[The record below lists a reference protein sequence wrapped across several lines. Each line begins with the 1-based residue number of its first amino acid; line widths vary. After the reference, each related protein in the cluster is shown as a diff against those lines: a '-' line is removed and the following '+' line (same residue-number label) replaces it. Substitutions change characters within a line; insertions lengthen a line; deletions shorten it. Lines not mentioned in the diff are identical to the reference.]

1 MTFREPTP
9 NEVRDV
15 LLLARERRTPTSTLA
30 PGESPRGYL
39 RNVFGQGAADLDNAE
54 KKAVARRLRRGGIS
68 TSAIACILHLET
80 VKTTVDR
87 WVDDCSPETSI
98 GLDGRIRRGRR
109 KKKLPGPGPEPL
121 DLTVEPP
128 SYESVIRALLELRR
142 AKVPVGDRPEYLR
155 RYRGIEVG
163 LPEAEI
169 RRAARAARQCGFS
182 VGVVS
187 AIVGVP
193 RPTVHRWVA
202 DIPVGIDIDIRG
214 FDRSDGS
221 IAEVLSWDA
230 PAISNK

>member
-1 MTFREPTP
+1 FREPTP

-39 RNVFGQGAADLDNAE
+39 RNVFGQGAAHLDNAE
-54 KKAVARRLRRGGIS
+54 KKPVARRLRRGGIS

-98 GLDGRIRRGRR
+98 GLDGRSRRGRR

-128 SYESVIRALLELRR
+128 SYESVIRALLEHRR
-142 AKVPVGDRPEYLR
+142 AKGPAGDRPEYLR
-155 RYRGIEVG
+155 RSRGTEVG
-163 LPEAEI
+163 LPASQI
-169 RRAARAARQCGFS
+169 RRAARDARQRA
-182 VGVVS
+182 VS
-187 AIVGVP
+187 IRDVCAIL
-193 RPTVHRWVA
+193 R
-202 DIPVGIDIDIRG
+202 
-214 FDRSDGS
+214 
-221 IAEVLSWDA
+221 
-230 PAISNK
+230 